1 MPRYFMHLRD
11 GTDEILDPE
20 GVELSAEAVAPAALA
35 AARDCIA
42 GDVRRGVVEL
52 GCWIDVH
59 DERDAIVH
67 SLHFVDAVTI
77 HSPSD
82 KGAQ

>member
-20 GVELSAEAVAPAALA
+20 GVLLSADAVAPAALA

-42 GDVRRGVVEL
+42 GDVR
-52 GCWIDVH
+52 H
-59 DERDAIVH
+59 DESDAVVH
-67 SLHFVDAVTI
+67 SLHFIDAVSI
-77 HSPSD
+77 HSPSTH
-82 KGAQ
+82 GSR